1 MGEMHEDTL
10 WSNAARVARRPGARE
25 WSSQR
30 TRAPSV
36 ELRLW
41 SEHSGRDVHDE
52 HLVARHGAGFGF
64 DWPAGQALALRADA
78 AYSHFG
84 KSLFTETVFDCVTS
98 PCPQPPSRLAT
109 FSTALDVVIRP
120 STERLHYIVG
130 VSRNHVVES
139 VISGPRA
146 ANALDVGAGLQLG
159 PHAAIEMEIQWL
171 EKAVGPSRWMA
182 PIRIRWR

>member
-1 MGEMHEDTL
+1 MKTHLGRMQL
-10 WSNAARVARRPGARE
+10 VSVAILVLAGGPVSAQEHRPLSVALGANIQDATFTTNI
-25 WSSQR
+25 SS
-30 TRAPSV
+30 
-36 ELRLW
+36 L
-41 SEHSGRDVHDE
+41 GM
-52 HLVARHGAGFGF
+52 VAGVGF
-64 DWPAGQALALRADA
+64 DWPVGQALALRADA

-84 KSLFTETVFDCVTS
+84 KSLFSDTVVDCVTT

-120 STERLHYIVG
+120 PMNRLQYIVG
-130 VSRNHVVES
+130 VSRSHVVES

-146 ANALDVGAGLQLG
+146 ANALDIGAGLQLG